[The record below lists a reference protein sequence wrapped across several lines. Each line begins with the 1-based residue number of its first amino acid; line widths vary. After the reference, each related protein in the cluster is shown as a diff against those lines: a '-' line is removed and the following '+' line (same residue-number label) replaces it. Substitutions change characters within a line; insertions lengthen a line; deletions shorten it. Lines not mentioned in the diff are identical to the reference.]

1 VWIVIHHLIIKFNK
15 LGLVQVLHQLKNMKK
30 IQQKLTKSHFD
41 NTITKTQK
49 TKNPKPPKVKLTS
62 YHMLV
67 N

>member
-1 VWIVIHHLIIKFNK
+1 M
-15 LGLVQVLHQLKNMKK
+15 GLVQVLHQLKNMKK